1 MSADYGSLFIV
12 STPIGNLDDITLRAI
27 EVLNKVEICAA
38 EDTRVSKV
46 LFNKYNI
53 DTRITSYHKFSEKSK
68 TIFLV
73 NEIKSGKDVAL
84 ISDAGT
90 PLISDPG
97 YHLVQTAIEADI
109 RVIPIPGVTSVI
121 AAASVSGFSLENF
134 TFYGFFP
141 HKEKDKKILLKN
153 ITSSSSASIIF
164 ESGRRINKLLNILNE
179 GLPTGT
185 RIMIAREIT
194 KLHETF
200 YRGDIKTVTRLINES
215 DFGLKGEF
223 VIVIE
228 GLDQI
233 SDKTLSQEDKRI
245 LDILVNKLDQK
256 LAFELG
262 SEILNKKRNDIY
274 KIKIK
279 D

>member
-1 MSADYGSLFIV
+1 MTNTGF
-12 STPIGNLDDITLRAI
+12 
-27 EVLNKVEICAA
+27 EAA
-38 EDTRVSKV
+38 HTS

-179 GLPTGT
+179 GLPAGT

>member
-46 LFNKYNI
+46 LFKKYNI

-121 AAASVSGFSLENF
+121 AAASVSGFSLSLIHISE
-134 TFYGFFP
+134 
-141 HKEKDKKILLKN
+141 
-153 ITSSSSASIIF
+153 
-164 ESGRRINKLLNILNE
+164 
-179 GLPTGT
+179 PT
-185 RIMIAREIT
+185 RP
-194 KLHETF
+194 
-200 YRGDIKTVTRLINES
+200 Y
-215 DFGLKGEF
+215 
-223 VIVIE
+223 
-228 GLDQI
+228 
-233 SDKTLSQEDKRI
+233 
-245 LDILVNKLDQK
+245 
-256 LAFELG
+256 
-262 SEILNKKRNDIY
+262 
-274 KIKIK
+274 
-279 D
+279 